1 MGRLITIDRYMNML
15 AERTLDNSRQLKKD
29 VHQRRNG
36 MEDLYGVCFSA
47 NGDANTPARFYISL
61 SPDYVYLQRFAFKFV
76 IKPYTSSV
84 AGVSGGGSIS
94 IGSTELTLDGSGDD
108 VISGTSTLADS
119 AQSITPNPH
128 THSASGGSVSLD
140 YGVTKINTSS
150 TSWQIKVSGVDI
162 TPYLKEQQDIDPN
175 DPLFDMSS
183 GGSVKVFPNRELTE
197 GVENFYDILDVASV
211 LYAEDTEE
219 SLDKANEL
227 LKSEFKQVD
236 IISDHPFGVDAYVYL
251 KYAHLNR

>member
-84 AGVSGGGSIS
+84 AGVSGGGSMS
-94 IGSTELTLDGSGDD
+94 IGSTELTLNGSGDD

-119 AQSITPNPH
+119 AQSVTPNPH
-128 THSASGGSVSLD
+128 THSASGGSASLD

-150 TSWQIKVSGVDI
+150 TDWRIVVSDTVDI
-162 TPYLKEQQDIDPN
+162 TPYLKEQQGIEPT
-175 DPLFDMSS
+175 DPLFS
-183 GGSVKVFPNRELTE
+183 GMGVYPNGELTE

-211 LYAEDTEE
+211 MYAEDTDE
-219 SLDKANEL
+219 SLENAKEL
-227 LKSEFKQVD
+227 LKSEFKKFE
-236 IISDHPFGVDAYVYL
+236 IFSDRPFAVDAYVYV
-251 KYAHLNR
+251 KYCMLNR

>member
-15 AERTLDNSRQLKKD
+15 AERTLDNSRQLRKD
-29 VHQRRNG
+29 IHQRRNG

-47 NGDANTPARFYISL
+47 NGDANTPARFFISL

-94 IGSTELTLDGSGDD
+94 IGSTELTLNGSGDD

-119 AQSITPNPH
+119 AQSVTPNPH
-128 THSASGGSVSLD
+128 THSASGGSASLD
-140 YGVTKINTSS
+140 YGVTKINTTS
-150 TSWQIKVSGVDI
+150 TDWRIEVSGVDI
-162 TPYLKEQQDIDPN
+162 TAYLKEQQDIDPN
-175 DPLFDMSS
+175 DPLFS
-183 GGSVKVFPNRELTE
+183 GMGVFPNNSLIED
-197 GVENFYDILDVASV
+197 VENFYDILDVASV
-211 LYAEDTEE
+211 MYAEDTEE
-219 SLDKANEL
+219 SLDNANEL
-227 LKSEFKQVD
+227 LKSEFKRVD
-236 IISDHPFGVDAYVYL
+236 IFSDHPFGVDAYVYL